1 MVDSYDTRV
10 LKIKVLNNL
19 NTGINVLET
28 DIVGSNS
35 AINLDHNVALWKC
48 FVIYKINMNTYTL
61 HFDFAKTLVCYT
73 AKWSWK
79 LSTTS
84 KIHKSQQLHVWHTS
98 SQLQSSMRQRDL
110 QQCTHPLHYCCGKTF
125 KYMSNRAARTNCM
138 NWHQTIL
145 TIYFISTATHHSRSA
160 CDGTC
165 GHCKRYGVQPPRL
178 Q

>member
-1 MVDSYDTRV
+1 MVDSYNTWV
-10 LKIKVLNNL
+10 LKMKVLNNL

-48 FVIYKINMNTYTL
+48 FVIYKININTYTL
-61 HFDFAKTLVCYT
+61 HFDFAKRLVCYT

-84 KIHKSQQLHVWHTS
+84 KGHKSQQLQVWHTS

-110 QQCTHPLHYCCGKTF
+110 EQCAYPLHCCCGKTF
-125 KYMSNRAARTNCM
+125 KQSSRYQLYELASNNSH
-138 NWHQTIL
+138 NL
-145 TIYFISTATHHSRSA
+145 LYSYFHSYSSQQKCLRWNMW
-160 CDGTC
+160 
-165 GHCKRYGVQPPRL
+165 PL
-178 Q
+178 